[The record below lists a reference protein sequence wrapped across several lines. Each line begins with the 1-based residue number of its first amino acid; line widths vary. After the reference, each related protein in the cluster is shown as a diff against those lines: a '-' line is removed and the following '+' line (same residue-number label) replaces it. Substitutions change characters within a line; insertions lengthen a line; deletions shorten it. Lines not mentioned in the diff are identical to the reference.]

1 MAGIR
6 LEFAQFGHFDSFDV
20 IRSLTSMAGLQ
31 DHELPVPIAAGLTT
45 MFYVDTDVIEGST
58 YYYRVRVW
66 RGYASFLSDE
76 IQVFAIVP
84 YAAIYLE
91 LEADF
96 IDRGLHPLVFANNGV
111 SIGNR
116 KSIFNGSQYLQSTT
130 KSADFAFGTQPFTM
144 EVVASMPDGGGGTL
158 LDMRD
163 VYQNSSANLD
173 MHYANLVVVNPTNIG
188 WSNGSVFHSA
198 AYTFT
203 PGIEY
208 ALAITRDSLNKLRF
222 FVNGQKIFET
232 TDMTNIS
239 GDRYFHIGVARLQ
252 NGKMEGGFKGTV
264 RRVRITKGEAKYIE
278 NYTVTYQ
285 K

>member
-116 KSIFNGSQYLQSTT
+116 KSIFNGSQYLQSSL
-130 KSADFAFGTQPFTM
+130 KSADFAFENQPFTI
-144 EVVASMPDGGGGTL
+144 EFAVSVQAGGGGTL
-158 LDMRD
+158 IDMRD
-163 VYQNSSANLD
+163 LYQNYTTTAAS
-173 MHYANLVVVNPTNIG
+173 YANLVVVNPINMG

-198 AYTFT
+198 AYNFT

-208 ALAITRDSLNKLRF
+208 AVAITRDVLNKLRF
-222 FVNGQKIFET
+222 FVDGQQIFET
-232 TDMTNIS
+232 TDTTNIS
-239 GDRYFHIGVARLQ
+239 SNRYLHVGIGRLQ
-252 NGKMEGGFKGTV
+252 NGNLEGGFKGTV